1 MVGQLTTSLCI
12 PELERAKTD
21 PRARLKRVNAETAEA
36 LKELDATY
44 KAPEKKEDVSVKAD
58 KFNAAPF
65 SMGKV
70 RLDGH
75 NSFSYKIKHSLT
87 NEITLGRRI
96 VHVHRDAKN

>member
-1 MVGQLTTSLCI
+1 MKRICGNLCI
-12 PELERAKTD
+12 TELERAKTD

-65 SMGKV
+65 SKGKV
-70 RLDGH
+70 RLI
-75 NSFSYKIKHSLT
+75 FFI
-87 NEITLGRRI
+87 
-96 VHVHRDAKN
+96 